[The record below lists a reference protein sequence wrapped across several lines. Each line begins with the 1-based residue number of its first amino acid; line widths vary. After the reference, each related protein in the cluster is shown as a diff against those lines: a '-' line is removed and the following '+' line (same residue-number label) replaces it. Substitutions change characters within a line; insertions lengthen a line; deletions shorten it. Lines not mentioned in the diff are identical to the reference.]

1 MKRICLLLLAAM
13 LLLPLTAGSEEAP
26 AYEAYAA
33 LDFNIR
39 REAGSEYRLLQVKDG
54 DFLQVY
60 EYGEEW
66 CKVGVGETVG
76 YCKTGWLWGFHSLDA
91 MRYPVPG
98 RTVQTGALQLGQDTW
113 IEGGKFKGVLAGAGS
128 ILCIT
133 EAKADG
139 YHLPV
144 WRGEG
149 VLPLDSGGII
159 AFVPWEDA
167 KPGNL
172 IGGFTTYYNEK
183 TGKELAAA
191 RAYNIQEACRRIQD
205 ALLHPGDSF
214 SYNALC
220 GPYTKENGYKMAPN
234 ISRDGKGYGGGV
246 CQVTT
251 TLYNALLALPLQ
263 IDEWTVHR
271 RSGVDYI
278 PQYFDAAVGSY
289 TDLRFTN
296 TLPYPIRIAA
306 MDQEGVVTVLIYRQG
321 EK

>member
-1 MKRICLLLLAAM
+1 MKRVLPLFLAVM
-13 LLLPLTAGSEEAP
+13 LLLPLMAGSEEAP

-33 LDFNIR
+33 LDFNIL
-39 REAGSEYRLLQVKDG
+39 REAGSEYRLLQVRDG
-54 DFLQVY
+54 DLLQVY

-66 CKVGVGETVG
+66 CKVGAGETVG
-76 YCKTGWLWGFHSLDA
+76 YCKTKWLWGFHSLDA

-98 RTVQTGALQLGQDTW
+98 RREQMGVLQLGDAAW

-128 ILCIT
+128 MLCVT
-133 EAKADG
+133 EAKEDG

-144 WRGEG
+144 WRGEE
-149 VLPLDSGGII
+149 VLPLDAGGVI

-167 KPGNL
+167 LPGDL

-205 ALLHPGDSF
+205 TRLEPGESF

-234 ISRDGKGYGGGV
+234 ISRSGKGYGGGV

-263 IDEWTVHR
+263 IDAWNVHR

-289 TDLRFTN
+289 TDLCFTN
-296 TLPYPIRIAA
+296 TLPYPIRISAA
-306 MDQEGVVTVLIYRQG
+306 DQAGVVTVLIYRMG
-321 EK
+321 E